1 MDKKPI
7 IAYQTND
14 KTVFGPLES
23 WEARDT
29 KANGEELVA
38 TYLSNFYQV
47 EGKLESLV
55 ELSTRV
61 SSTRYELKNKA
72 LYNER
77 IPLIIDETTKEIYKE
92 LVGTELYQC
101 IQEYEEV
108 LTPIPFK
115 VKKVDASY
123 DNVSDLSSRKTWSS
137 WKSEWVPT
145 YYIDLV
151 EFSIVDQCLVPRPLL
166 DFTRPCAVG
175 GDVLYTIIRDT
186 IAKHKLPI
194 AIRITDN
201 EKYQF
206 KVINVK
212 SNTHVFSF
220 KGSMFEKKWIVA
232 KNYEALKANLNAFV
246 EVLIKQFKDEDAQR
260 ECSILLDDFLQGKDF
275 TKEVR

>member
-7 IAYQTND
+7 IAYQTKD
-14 KTVFGPLES
+14 KTMFGPIES
-23 WEARDT
+23 WNARDV
-29 KANGEELVA
+29 KANGEELVK
-38 TYLSNFYQV
+38 TYLSNYYQV

-55 ELSTRV
+55 TLSTKV
-61 SSTRYELKNKA
+61 ASTRYELKNKA

-77 IPLIIDETTKEIYKE
+77 IPLVIDDTTKEIYKE
-92 LVGTELYQC
+92 LVCTELYEC

-108 LTPIPFK
+108 STPLPFK
-115 VKKVDASY
+115 VMKVDASY
-123 DNVSDLSSRKTWSS
+123 DNISELSSQKAWSS

-175 GDVLYTIIRDT
+175 GDVLYTILRDT

-194 AIRITDN
+194 AIRISENT
-201 EKYQF
+201 KYSFQ
-206 KVINVK
+206 VTNVK
-212 SNTHVFSF
+212 TNKHVITFR
-220 KGSMFEKKWIVA
+220 GSMFEKKWIVA

-246 EVLIKQFKDEDAQR
+246 GVLIKQFKEDDVQK

-275 TKEVR
+275 TKEVS

>member
-14 KTVFGPLES
+14 KTMFGPIAS
-23 WEARDT
+23 WDARDT
-29 KANGEELVA
+29 KANGEELVK
-38 TYLSNFYQV
+38 TYLSDYYQV

-55 ELSTRV
+55 KLSTRV

-77 IPLIIDETTKEIYKE
+77 IPLVIDETTKEIYKE
-92 LVGTELYQC
+92 LVETELYEC
-101 IQEYEEV
+101 VKEYEEV
-108 LTPIPFK
+108 STPIPFK
-115 VKKVDASY
+115 VNKVDASY
-123 DNVSDLSSRKTWSS
+123 DNVSDLSSRKAWSS

-194 AIRITDN
+194 AIRISENT
-201 EKYQF
+201 KYIFQ
-206 KVINVK
+206 VTNVK
-212 SNTHVFSF
+212 TNKHVITFR
-220 KGSMFEKKWIVA
+220 GSMFEKKWIVA

-246 EVLIKQFKDEDAQR
+246 EVLIKQFKEDDVQK
-260 ECSILLDDFLQGKDF
+260 ECNILLDDFLQGKDF

>member
-7 IAYQTND
+7 IAYQTKD
-14 KTVFGPLES
+14 KTMFGPIES
-23 WEARDT
+23 WDARDV
-29 KANGEELVA
+29 KANGEELVK
-38 TYLSNFYQV
+38 TYLDKYYQV

-55 ELSTRV
+55 KLSTKV
-61 SSTRYELKNKA
+61 ASTRYELKNKA

-77 IPLIIDETTKEIYKE
+77 IPLVIDDTTKEIYKE
-92 LVGTELYQC
+92 LVCTELYEC

-108 LTPIPFK
+108 STPLPFK

-123 DNVSDLSSRKTWSS
+123 DNISELSSQKAWSS

-175 GDVLYTIIRDT
+175 GDVLYTILKDT

-194 AIRITDN
+194 AIRISENT
-201 EKYQF
+201 KYIFQ
-206 KVINVK
+206 VTNVK
-212 SNTHVFSF
+212 TNKHVFTF
-220 KGSMFEKKWIVA
+220 RGSMFEKKWIVA

-246 EVLIKQFKDEDAQR
+246 GVLIKQFKEDDVQN